1 MTKIKPTV
9 RAIFAAACFLIVI
22 PLISHLLFSWMG
34 FTPTDEGFTLAHSRR
49 ILDGQLPHRDFIII
63 RPFLS
68 PLLHVPFVWWG
79 GEYTF
84 WLSRLFVWFQLAA
97 ISWLWVSIINRLLAW
112 PFSVANAFLISLIS
126 FAATTHTKH
135 LTAWH
140 TIDGLFF
147 IAIGLALCIR
157 KRPATKIVGY
167 FLIALASLCK
177 QNFIFVAPVSLLILG
192 DWRHFRYWIAIILP
206 ASGYALFLIFAGALP
221 DALIQLTSHTEL
233 FSAGLRR
240 YVNIWIALAAIGF
253 LFWRT
258 SRSLLSLDS
267 HRWMGLA
274 VFCWLPLF
282 VAGVGLWFGVI
293 TSISFFFFGLLMMLA
308 IHSIGSG
315 LAIMPDTR
323 VMLLVLPTAWSAS
336 LSGGYNTPALMAGP
350 ILVALIAHAFIRY
363 RPENHRLLQ
372 YSIPIAAVIILLTF
386 AVARTKYIYREQP
399 AAALTKSLDGV
410 MPGAKRIYTN
420 PNTFE
425 FLSDLNWAI
434 KLVKAQNGEYAIL
447 PDLAAYWVKAKQQ
460 NPLPAVWP
468 QADELSSKVLMTRFI
483 DAMEARRAN
492 TVFIVQKV
500 EAKDLARGF
509 VPLPNSDYYEVV
521 RYVRTHFT
529 KTQETD
535 YFELY
540 R

>member
-1 MTKIKPTV
+1 
-9 RAIFAAACFLIVI
+9 
-22 PLISHLLFSWMG
+22 
-34 FTPTDEGFTLAHSRR
+34 
-49 ILDGQLPHRDFIII
+49 
-63 RPFLS
+63 
-68 PLLHVPFVWWG
+68 
-79 GEYTF
+79 
-84 WLSRLFVWFQLAA
+84 
-97 ISWLWVSIINRLLAW
+97 
-112 PFSVANAFLISLIS
+112 
-126 FAATTHTKH
+126 
-135 LTAWH
+135 
-140 TIDGLFF
+140 
-147 IAIGLALCIR
+147 
-157 KRPATKIVGY
+157 
-167 FLIALASLCK
+167 
-177 QNFIFVAPVSLLILG
+177 
-192 DWRHFRYWIAIILP
+192 
-206 ASGYALFLIFAGALP
+206 
-221 DALIQLTSHTEL
+221 
-233 FSAGLRR
+233 
-240 YVNIWIALAAIGF
+240 
-253 LFWRT
+253 
-258 SRSLLSLDS
+258 
-267 HRWMGLA
+267 MGLA

-293 TSISFFFFGLLMMLA
+293 TSISFLFFGLLMMLA

-323 VMLLVLPTAWSAS
+323 VMLLVLLTAWSAS

-363 RPENHRLLQ
+363 RPENPRLLQ

-386 AVARTKYIYREQP
+386 GVARTKYIYREQP

-425 FLSDLNWAI
+425 FLSDLNRAI